1 MGCTSSKNIQI
12 PTLIC
17 FYEIDN
23 KEQKNYCLK
32 LKENYKGNKPIK
44 YEIKQIPQISF
55 AIKLRKDGQII
66 DIQKIFDNRE
76 EIMNETLQ
84 KIYDILNGNN
94 TNNIKEENN
103 KNIENNGA

>member
-1 MGCTSSKNIQI
+1 MGCTNSKDIQI

-17 FYEIDN
+17 FYEVDN

-44 YEIKQIPQISF
+44 YEIKQIPQIPFS
-55 AIKLRKDGQII
+55 IKLRKDGKII

-84 KIYDILNGNN
+84 KIYDLLKINDSNN
-94 TNNIKEENN
+94 EN
-103 KNIENNGA
+103 KIIENI

>member
-1 MGCTSSKNIQI
+1 MGSTCTNSKDIQM
-12 PTLIC
+12 PTLVC

-32 LKENYKGNKPIK
+32 LKENYKGNRPIK
-44 YEIKQIPQISF
+44 YEIKQIPQIPF
-55 AIKLRKDGQII
+55 AIKLRKDGKII

-84 KIYDILNGNN
+84 KIYDLLNEN
-94 TNNIKEENN
+94 NN
-103 KNIENNGA
+103 KNNKNNNNINENK